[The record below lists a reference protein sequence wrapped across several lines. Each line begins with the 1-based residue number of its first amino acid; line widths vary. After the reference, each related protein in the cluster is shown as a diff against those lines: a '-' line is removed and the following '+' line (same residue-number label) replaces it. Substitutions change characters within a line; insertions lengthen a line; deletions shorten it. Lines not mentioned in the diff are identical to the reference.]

1 MDVTLT
7 RGMGGRRTRRF
18 RLIVALAIGGL
29 LTTVSVAAGPVEAA
43 YAVDYPTWDEV
54 KQARNNEAAAKAEV
68 ERIRGLLTQLKA
80 DAESKLAI
88 ANEANAKYMQ
98 ADEDFQAANLDY
110 ETKREKAEKARAAA
124 AESKKNAGQFAAQ
137 LSRIGGSD
145 LTANLFANGDD
156 ADDVLSQMS
165 RAIRLTEQ
173 TDGIYAKA
181 VQDQNTAKSLTDQAQ
196 VAKDKR
202 EQLRAEAEAAY
213 LDAQGK
219 ADAAQQALAAEQ
231 DHAAE
236 LEAQLAALIDTR
248 KSLDA
253 SYAEYLTTLKP
264 PGGGAT
270 TSPGAISAS
279 GWTWPTT
286 GRITSQYGTRV
297 HPISGKVSTHWGTD
311 IAGGCGVPIYA
322 AHAGTVGLIAWGGGY
337 GNYIRLDHGGG
348 ISTQYAH
355 IVHGGM
361 RVSIGQAVSPG
372 QLIAITGTTGNST
385 GCHLHYEVRINGA
398 TTDPIPFMRSQGVS
412 F

>member
-18 RLIVALAIGGL
+18 RLIVALVIGGL

-124 AESKKNAGQFAAQ
+124 AESKQNAGQFAAQ

-196 VAKDKR
+196 VAKEKR

-236 LEAQLAALIDTR
+236 LEAQLAALTDTR
-248 KSLDA
+248 KSTDA
-253 SYAEYLTTLKP
+253 AYAEYLTTLKP

-348 ISTQYAH
+348 VSTQYAH

-398 TTDPIPFMRSQGVS
+398 TTDPIPFMRGQGVS